1 MMFSR
6 EKWNKLDYKKL
17 LEYMKSIQDIKYRDF
32 NKKLIPNTENIIG
45 IRVPNLREL
54 SKEISNGN
62 WKEFLDVA
70 EDTYYEE
77 TVLQG
82 MVIGNIKNTFEETL
96 YYIER
101 FIPKINN
108 WSVCDGFCCG
118 LKCTN
123 KYKENMYDILK
134 KYVYS
139 ENPWEIRFALVMF
152 LIYYVDDKHIKEIFE
167 YCNNIQNEEYYVKM
181 GMAWLLSICFI
192 KYEEETFFYIKNNNL
207 DDFTY
212 NKMLQKIIESNR
224 VDLEKKN
231 IIRGMKRKRRRY

>member
-1 MMFSR
+1 MMFNR
-6 EKWNKLDYKKL
+6 EKWNKLEYKKL

-54 SKEISNGN
+54 SKEISKGN
-62 WKEFLDVA
+62 WKEFLNVS

-82 MVIGNIKNTFEETL
+82 MVIGNINNTFEEAL

-118 LKCTN
+118 LKCTK

-167 YCNNIQNEEYYVKM
+167 CCNNIQSEEYYVKM

-192 KYEEETFFYIKNNNL
+192 KYEEETFFYIKNNKL

-224 VDLEKKN
+224 VDSEKKN
-231 IIRGMKRKRRRY
+231 IIRGMKRKTRRY

>member
-1 MMFSR
+1 MMFDR
-6 EKWNKLDYKKL
+6 GKWNKLDYNEL
-17 LEYMKSIQDIKYRDF
+17 LEYMMSIQDIKYRDF
-32 NKKLIPNTENIIG
+32 NKKLIPGTENIIG
-45 IRVPNLREL
+45 IRVPNLRKL
-54 SKEISNGN
+54 SKEISQGN
-62 WKEFLDVA
+62 WKEFLEVA

-77 TVLQG
+77 VRLQG
-82 MVIGNIKNTFEETL
+82 MVIGNINSNFEETL
-96 YYIER
+96 YYVKR

-108 WSVCDGFCCG
+108 WSVCDGFCSD
-118 LKCTN
+118 LKSMK

-139 ENPWEIRFALVMF
+139 KNPWEIRFALVMF

-167 YCNNIQNEEYYVKM
+167 YCNNIQSEEYYVKM

-192 KYEEETFFYIKNNNL
+192 KCEEETFLYIKNNNL

-231 IIRGMKRKRRRY
+231 IIRSMKRKTRRC

>member
-1 MMFSR
+1 MMFDR
-6 EKWNKLDYKKL
+6 VKWNKLDYNEL
-17 LEYMKSIQDIKYRDF
+17 LEYMMSIQDIKYRDF
-32 NKKLIPNTENIIG
+32 NKKLIPGTENIIG
-45 IRVPNLREL
+45 IRVPNLRKL
-54 SKEISNGN
+54 SKEISQGN
-62 WKEFLDVA
+62 WKEFLEVA

-77 TVLQG
+77 VRLQG
-82 MVIGNIKNTFEETL
+82 MVIGNINSNFEETL
-96 YYIER
+96 YYVKR
-101 FIPKINN
+101 FIPKIDN
-108 WSVCDGFCCG
+108 WSVCDGFCSD
-118 LKCTN
+118 LKSMK

-139 ENPWEIRFALVMF
+139 KNPWEIRFALVMF

-167 YCNNIQNEEYYVKM
+167 YCNNIQSEEYCVKM

-192 KYEEETFFYIKNNNL
+192 KCEEETFLYIKNNNL

-231 IIRGMKRKRRRY
+231 IIRSMKRKTRRC

>member
-1 MMFSR
+1 MMFNR
-6 EKWNKLDYKKL
+6 EKWNKLEYKKL

-54 SKEISNGN
+54 SKEISKGN
-62 WKEFLDVA
+62 WKEFLNVS

-82 MVIGNIKNTFEETL
+82 MVIGNINSTFEETL

-118 LKCTN
+118 LKCTK

-139 ENPWEIRFALVMF
+139 ENPWEIRFVLVMF
-152 LIYYVDDKHIKEIFE
+152 LIYYVDDKHIEEIFE
-167 YCNNIQNEEYYVKM
+167 CCNNIQSEEYYVKM

-192 KYEEETFFYIKNNNL
+192 KYEEETFLYIKNNNL

-224 VDLEKKN
+224 VDSEKKN
-231 IIRGMKRKRRRY
+231 IIRAMKRKTRRY

>member
-6 EKWNKLDYKKL
+6 EKWSKLDYKKL
-17 LEYMKSIQDIKYRDF
+17 LEYMKSIQDSKYRDF
-32 NKKLIPNTENIIG
+32 NKKLIPNAENIIG
-45 IRVPNLREL
+45 IRVPNLREI
-54 SKEISNGN
+54 SKEISKGN
-62 WKEFLDVA
+62 WKEFLDIA

-82 MVIGNIKNTFEETL
+82 MVIGNINNTFEETL

-118 LKCTN
+118 LKSTK
-123 KYKENMYDILK
+123 KYKENMYDTLK
-134 KYVYS
+134 KYIYS

-167 YCNNIQNEEYYVKM
+167 YCNNIQSEEYYVKM
-181 GMAWLLSICFI
+181 GVAWLLSSCFI
-192 KYEEETFFYIKNNNL
+192 KYEKETFFYIKNNNL

-212 NKMLQKIIESNR
+212 NKMLQKIIESTR
-224 VDLEKKN
+224 VDSEKKN
-231 IIRGMKRKRRRY
+231 IIRGMKRKTRRY

>member
-1 MMFSR
+1 MIFSR

-17 LEYMKSIQDIKYRDF
+17 LEYMKSIQDTKYRDF
-32 NKKLIPNTENIIG
+32 NRKLIPNTENIIG
-45 IRVPNLREL
+45 IRIPILREL
-54 SKEISNGN
+54 SKEISKGN
-62 WKEFLDVA
+62 WKEFLDIA

-82 MVIGNIKNTFEETL
+82 MVIGNINNNFEESL

-101 FIPKINN
+101 FVPKINN
-108 WSVCDGFCCG
+108 WSVCDGFCSG
-118 LKCTN
+118 LKYTK
-123 KYKENMYDILK
+123 KYKESMYDILK

-139 ENPWEIRFALVMF
+139 KNPWEIRFALVMF

-167 YCNNIQNEEYYVKM
+167 YCNNIQSEEYYVKM

-212 NKMLQKIIESNR
+212 NKTLQKIIESNR

-231 IIRGMKRKRRRY
+231 IIRGMKRKTRRY

>member
-1 MMFSR
+1 MMFDR
-6 EKWNKLDYKKL
+6 GKWNKLDYNER
-17 LEYMKSIQDIKYRDF
+17 LEYMMSIQDIKYRDF
-32 NKKLIPNTENIIG
+32 NKKLIPGTENIIG
-45 IRVPNLREL
+45 IRVPNLRKL
-54 SKEISNGN
+54 SKEISQGN
-62 WKEFLDVA
+62 WKEFLEVA

-77 TVLQG
+77 VRLQG
-82 MVIGNIKNTFEETL
+82 MVIGNINSNFEETL
-96 YYIER
+96 YYVKR
-101 FIPKINN
+101 FIPKIDN
-108 WSVCDGFCCG
+108 WSVCDGFCSD
-118 LKCTN
+118 LKSVK

-139 ENPWEIRFALVMF
+139 KNPWEIRFALVMF

-167 YCNNIQNEEYYVKM
+167 YCNNIQSEEYYVKM

-192 KYEEETFFYIKNNNL
+192 KCEEETFLYIKNNNL

-231 IIRGMKRKRRRY
+231 IIRSMKRKTRRC

>member
-1 MMFSR
+1 MIFSR

-17 LEYMKSIQDIKYRDF
+17 LEYMKSIQDTKYRDF
-32 NKKLIPNTENIIG
+32 NRKLIPNTENIIG
-45 IRVPNLREL
+45 IRIPILREL
-54 SKEISNGN
+54 SKEISKGN
-62 WKEFLDVA
+62 WKEFLDIA

-82 MVIGNIKNTFEETL
+82 MVIGNINNNFKESL

-101 FIPKINN
+101 FVPKINN

-118 LKCTN
+118 LKYTK

-139 ENPWEIRFALVMF
+139 KNPWEIRFALVMF

-167 YCNNIQNEEYYVKM
+167 YCNNIQSEEYYVKM

-212 NKMLQKIIESNR
+212 NKTLQKIIESNR

-231 IIRGMKRKRRRY
+231 IIRGMKRKTRRY